1 MTSGAERGVD
11 FQSAAGAK
19 RAPKAVVD
27 GAAGMLL
34 ASADIAGR
42 PDQAFRALATSE
54 VERWWTIPG
63 VYHLKDWQADLRAQG
78 RWERHRRAP

>member
-27 GAAGMLL
+27 GAAGMLVMTRRFGANPL
-34 ASADIAGR
+34 LLGD
-42 PDQAFRALATSE
+42 PSE
-54 VERWWTIPG
+54 GCLQSVD
-63 VYHLKDWQADLRAQG
+63 KA
-78 RWERHRRAP
+78 